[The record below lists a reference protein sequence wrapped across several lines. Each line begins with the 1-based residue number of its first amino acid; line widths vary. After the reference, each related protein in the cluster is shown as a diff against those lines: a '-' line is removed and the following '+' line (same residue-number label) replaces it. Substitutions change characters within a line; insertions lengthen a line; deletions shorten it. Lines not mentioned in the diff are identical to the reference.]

1 VAAAGRR
8 AGLSPPRAANKFAI
22 GSDHLDS
29 GGVTVAIHRIVNPN
43 MEPVMRKS
51 IIIATAA
58 VAFAGAAMADMAA
71 PQFVTL
77 QNSDMLSSNVVG
89 LDVYDTADHKL
100 GTVKDI
106 AFDSSKAV
114 KGYILSVGGLL
125 GMGAHYVAVDIA
137 SVDIKY
143 DAADKKWRAN
153 MNASKDQLKA
163 APEFKYEGEWNASK
177 S

>member
-1 VAAAGRR
+1 
-8 AGLSPPRAANKFAI
+8 
-22 GSDHLDS
+22 
-29 GGVTVAIHRIVNPN
+29 
-43 MEPVMRKS
+43 MRKS

-58 VAFAGAAMADMAA
+58 CAFAGGALADIAA

-125 GMGAHYVAVDIA
+125 GMGAHYVSIDIG
-137 SVDIKY
+137 SVAIKY
-143 DAADKKWRAN
+143 DPADKKWHAN

-163 APEFKYEGEWNASK
+163 APEFKYEGEWNAEK